1 MTEPGAIGATVHRPP
16 STVYRNMTHIGLD
29 LDILEELR
37 RDGRASLRAIAERLN
52 VSTSTVSQRVKG
64 MEASGVIKGYKP
76 VLDYAK
82 LGYRLTAITKI
93 KARGVE
99 IPKIVDELVKEETL
113 VDVYEITGD
122 YDVLVIG
129 KYPDEESMNRE
140 IKRVLAHPEI
150 EGTNTSIVLSV
161 AKEGGDLDVRAVAG
175 GLEE

>member
-1 MTEPGAIGATVHRPP
+1 MT
-16 STVYRNMTHIGLD
+16 YIGLD

-37 RDGRASLRAIAERLN
+37 RDGRASLRTVAERLG
-52 VSTSTVSQRVKG
+52 VSTSTVSQRVKQL
-64 MEASGVIKGYKP
+64 EAKGVILGYRP
-76 VLDYAK
+76 LLDYAK

-93 KARGVE
+93 KARGVD
-99 IPKIVDELVKEETL
+99 IPRIVQELVKEETL

-140 IKRVLAHPEI
+140 IKRMLSHPEI

-161 AKEGGDLDVRAVAG
+161 AKEGGDLDVRAAAERRDPG
-175 GLEE
+175 